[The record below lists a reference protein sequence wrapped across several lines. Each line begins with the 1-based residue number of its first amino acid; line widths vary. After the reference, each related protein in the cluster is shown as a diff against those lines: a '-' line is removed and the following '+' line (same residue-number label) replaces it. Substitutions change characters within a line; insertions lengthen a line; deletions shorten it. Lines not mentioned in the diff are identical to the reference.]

1 METVRELCVIAV
13 FCAVLLEL
21 IPEGGVRKIMSVLCS
36 AVLILVSLG
45 GVKQLDYDVYAR
57 EMSRLREEQAAI
69 ELDGEAMRERMNR
82 LVIAQ
87 ELETYILDKAEELG
101 VPVIGAEL
109 SLAWSPE
116 GFWVPRSATI
126 HVKGRS
132 ESEHELSRILEA
144 ELGIPL
150 AEQEWKRDE

>member
-1 METVRELCVIAV
+1 MESIRALCAMAV
-13 FCAVLLEL
+13 FSAVLLEL
-21 IPEGGVRKIMSVLCS
+21 MPEGGVRRIASVLASS
-36 AVLILVSLG
+36 ALILLALG
-45 GVKQLDYDVYAR
+45 GLGQIDLDYYAR
-57 EMSRLREEQAAI
+57 EKSRLREEQAVIQAG
-69 ELDGEAMRERMNR
+69 GEAMNERLSR